1 MAEVKPNFGEA
12 KVQTETFD
20 DSSSLGS
27 NNGILIKK
35 SANSFDLNKLKNKK
49 RLLVLHQNLEPL
61 IQSSQSFT
69 YHDE

>member
-1 MAEVKPNFGEA
+1 MAKVKPNFGEA

-35 SANSFDLNKLKNKK
+35 SANSFDLNKLKHYCPIK
-49 RLLVLHQNLEPL
+49 VG
-61 IQSSQSFT
+61 
-69 YHDE
+69 